1 MKNLL
6 YTFKLKNK
14 KKEVLASIVIDTRE
28 HAYYVISR
36 LVEEGMIKIKTPLEI
51 VEMEVIDY
59 DC

>member
-6 YTFKLKNK
+6 YTFRLKNK
-14 KKEVLASIVIDTRE
+14 KKSIITSIIIDTRE